1 MKKTSRLKQLI
12 LDKEILVMP
21 GAYDSISAKLIE
33 NAGFQALQVT
43 GYGVA
48 GSRIGK
54 PDVGLLSFDGML
66 EQTRAI
72 CKAVDIPVMA
82 DGDTGFGGVVNV
94 CHTVTSFEEAGAAG
108 INLEDQVFPKRCG
121 HMNGKQVVSR
131 EDMVQKIRAARY
143 AAKDPDFV
151 INARTDAVAVYGVE
165 EAIIRGNL
173 YAEAGATLI
182 FVEAPYDI
190 EDIKR
195 VIREINAPVSINMCS
210 GGKTPMVP
218 FKTLEEWG
226 AARVSVPVSV
236 LFGAYTGMVN
246 VLKEL
251 KESGQDPSINHPE
264 LVCSFQEYT
273 DMIGLPEVEAL
284 WKTFASADV

>member
-1 MKKTSRLKQLI
+1 MSKSSKLKELI

-21 GAYDSISAKLIE
+21 GAYDAISAKLIE
-33 NAGFQALQVT
+33 KAGFNACQIT

-48 GSRIGK
+48 GSRLGK
-54 PDVGLLSFDGML
+54 PDVGILTFDGML
-66 EQTRAI
+66 EQSRAI
-72 CKAVDIPVMA
+72 FHAVDIPVMA
-82 DGDTGFGGVVNV
+82 DGDTGFGNVVNMYY
-94 CHTVTSFEEAGAAG
+94 TVQAFEEAGAAG

-121 HMNGKQVVSR
+121 HMQGKQVVPR
-131 EDMVQKIRAARY
+131 EEMVQKIRAARY

-151 INARTDAVAVYGVE
+151 INARTDSVAVHGVD
-165 EAIIRGNL
+165 EAIIRGNM
-173 YAEAGATLI
+173 YADAGATLI
-182 FVEAPYDI
+182 FVEAPPEV

-195 VIREINAPVSINMCS
+195 VIREIKAPVSINMCS

-236 LFGAYTGMVN
+236 LFGAYVGMWN

-251 KESGQDPSINHPE
+251 KVAGQDPSVDHPE
-264 LVCSFQEYT
+264 LVCSFGEYT
-273 DMIGLPEVEAL
+273 DLIGLPEIERIREMFG
-284 WKTFASADV
+284 TT

>member
-1 MKKTSRLKQLI
+1 MNKTTRLKQLI

-21 GAYDSISAKLIE
+21 GAYDALSAKLIE
-33 NAGFQALQVT
+33 KAGFSALQAT
-43 GYGVA
+43 GYGIA

-82 DGDTGFGGVVNV
+82 DGDTGFGDIVNV
-94 CHTVTSFEEAGAAG
+94 CHTVSCFEEAGAAG

-131 EDMVQKIRAARY
+131 EEMVQKIRAARY
-143 AAKDPDFV
+143 TAKDPDFV
-151 INARTDAVAVYGVE
+151 INARTDAVAIYGVE

-173 YAEAGATLI
+173 YAQAGATLI
-182 FVEAPYDI
+182 FVEAPPDV

-195 VIREINAPVSINMCS
+195 VIQEIKAPVSINMCS

-236 LFGAYTGMVN
+236 LFGAYVGMMN

-251 KESGQDPSINHPE
+251 KNAGQDPSINHPE
-264 LVCSFQEYT
+264 LVCTFQEYT
-273 DMIGLPEVEAL
+273 DTIGLPKVEELRAM
-284 WKTFASADV
+284 FAYE

>member
-1 MKKTSRLKQLI
+1 MNKTTRLKQLI

-21 GAYDSISAKLIE
+21 GAYDAISAKLIE
-33 NAGFQALQVT
+33 RAGFRALQAT
-43 GYGVA
+43 GYGIA

-66 EQTRAI
+66 EQTRTI
-72 CKAVDIPVMA
+72 CEAVDIPVMA
-82 DGDTGFGGVVNV
+82 DGDTGFGNVVNV
-94 CHTVTSFEEAGAAG
+94 CHTVECFEKAGAAG
-108 INLEDQVFPKRCG
+108 INLEDQLFPKRCG
-121 HMNGKQVVSR
+121 HMTGKQVISR
-131 EDMVQKIRAARY
+131 EEMVQKIRAARY

-182 FVEAPYDI
+182 FVEAPAEVD
-190 EDIKR
+190 DIKR
-195 VIREINAPVSINMCS
+195 VIQEIKAPVSINMCS
-210 GGKTPMVP
+210 GGKTPMIP

-236 LFGAYTGMVN
+236 LFGACVGMMN
-246 VLKEL
+246 VLREL
-251 KESGQDPSINHPE
+251 KKEGQDPSINHPE
-264 LVCSFQEYT
+264 LVCTFKEYT
-273 DMIGLPEVEAL
+273 DLIGLPEVE
-284 WKTFASADV
+284 KIRGMFACE